1 LRVMAG
7 LFGLSSEDL
16 VWTTT
21 LEWYKQ
27 GDQEGVGMEMMRGHS
42 SGGGWNDL
50 KGGGQYSS

>member
-1 LRVMAG
+1 VMAG